1 MSIFKEK
8 DKRSDFI
15 INPYVTSDRCVDT
28 RSVQSIADSLSKP
41 GMNAR
46 DKAIEVYN
54 YIRRTMFHY
63 RFLSKEAGG
72 GGGAADLINRVG
84 YCLCT
89 PTAGAQSHILQS
101 MGVNARILGTT
112 GHGSFVAEWDNRWH
126 WMDAFLG
133 LAAWNEGFDDLATP
147 EQLKADPGLLE
158 RENPSPAP
166 LLPCGDVLY
175 SDILRFEPGN
185 TEYEEKCGRT
195 DVEWVERCELS
206 ERRNYIWD
214 NHFKPDIILR
224 PGESYTRN
232 WDHEPGMYFL
242 TGVDSKFAPPHHFC
256 GEQAERRDSVNWPYW
271 RPYMKSIESFDPKTG
286 EKQTVRTGRY
296 WANGRLTWK
305 PSLSVLEQFSETE
318 NVQLI
323 GDRLVPVDSDL
334 PMKLTWRTDLPYFCQ
349 GGSLE
354 VAGQGEMS
362 VSIDTLD
369 RQGKLLAG
377 MRNECKTRFDLR
389 PAFLEDLG
397 TTGYRLCLEL
407 QGACACIESLEQTTV
422 FQHNMY
428 ALPQLMPGR
437 NEIKVDL
444 TNPEVL
450 KTNGFYVEF
459 EWEGKDGGIR
469 GKREKVESSPQIF
482 SVEIDR
488 ATEDLPRMRK
498 LTLENTE

>member
-1 MSIFKEK
+1 
-8 DKRSDFI
+8 
-15 INPYVTSDRCVDT
+15 
-28 RSVQSIADSLSKP
+28 
-41 GMNAR
+41 
-46 DKAIEVYN
+46 
-54 YIRRTMFHY
+54 
-63 RFLSKEAGG
+63 
-72 GGGAADLINRVG
+72 
-84 YCLCT
+84 
-89 PTAGAQSHILQS
+89 
-101 MGVNARILGTT
+101 
-112 GHGSFVAEWDNRWH
+112 
-126 WMDAFLG
+126 
-133 LAAWNEGFDDLATP
+133 
-147 EQLKADPGLLE
+147 
-158 RENPSPAP
+158 
-166 LLPCGDVLY
+166 
-175 SDILRFEPGN
+175 
-185 TEYEEKCGRT
+185 T

-224 PGESYTRN
+224 PGESYMRN